1 MKIDELKE
9 LLLDFKS
16 NVVFN
21 QDLKNKNWFNIGGRC
36 KVFFKTE
43 NLNNLIKFLKILE
56 NREKISII
64 GAGSNTLITD
74 EVYDGVVIKL
84 GKNFNK
90 ISLLNENIIISGT
103 AVLDKNLANFAMEN
117 RLSGLSF

>member
-36 KVFFKTE
+36 KVFFK
-43 NLNNLIKFLKILE
+43 I
-56 NREKISII
+56 
-64 GAGSNTLITD
+64 
-74 EVYDGVVIKL
+74 
-84 GKNFNK
+84 
-90 ISLLNENIIISGT
+90 
-103 AVLDKNLANFAMEN
+103 
-117 RLSGLSF
+117 

>member
-1 MKIDELKE
+1 MED
-9 LLLDFKS
+9 
-16 NVVFN
+16 V
-21 QDLKNKNWFNIGGRC
+21 R
-36 KVFFKTE
+36 FFSKFE
-43 NLNNLIKFLKILE
+43 GLNNLIKFLKILE

-90 ISLLNENIIISGT
+90 ISLLNENIIISIQ
-103 AVLDKNLANFAMEN
+103 LF
-117 RLSGLSF
+117 

>member
-1 MKIDELKE
+1 M
-9 LLLDFKS
+9 
-16 NVVFN
+16 
-21 QDLKNKNWFNIGGRC
+21 
-36 KVFFKTE
+36 

-90 ISLLNENIIISGT
+90 ISLLNEI
-103 AVLDKNLANFAMEN
+103 
-117 RLSGLSF
+117 